1 MPACGLPWRGRSAHR
16 AGPRFGVLLGLGGPS
31 AHARVRALEAD
42 RAGDE
47 GAGDEL
53 SGVSVRIIA
62 EQACSEAIL

>member
-1 MPACGLPWRGRSAHR
+1 MAGRLPTGQSLAAGGAPR
-16 AGPRFGVLLGLGGPS
+16 AG
-31 AHARVRALEAD
+31 EAG